1 MTLIETDPTKLSHEE
16 LEKYLTQL
24 RSLRAC
30 PQTTRAKT
38 ERAPRKNTP
47 TAEEISELCGWVVVS
62 VLTRHE
68 NDYIS
73 NTATRESGRASC
85 GVAILVSK

>member
-47 TAEEISELCGWVVVS
+47 TAEEISELCG
-62 VLTRHE
+62 
-68 NDYIS
+68 
-73 NTATRESGRASC
+73 
-85 GVAILVSK
+85 